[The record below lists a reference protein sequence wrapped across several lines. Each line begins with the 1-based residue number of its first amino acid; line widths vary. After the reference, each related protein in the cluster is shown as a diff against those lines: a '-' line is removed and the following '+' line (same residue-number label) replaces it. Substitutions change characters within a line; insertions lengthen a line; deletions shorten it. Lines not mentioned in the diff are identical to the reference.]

1 MKRNITFRAGAL
13 TLALAMAAVLAGCSQ
28 EDSSA
33 STSET
38 ATGDTAADQTSTSES
53 ATDETADPY
62 AYLADFSY
70 SDAFD
75 ENGYLTGVTALDY
88 VTLPD
93 DYNAMTLPAGTDEVT
108 DEDVDNY
115 IDQNIL
121 SGYATQEQVT
131 DRAAEMGDSVNID
144 FVGSVDGEEFDGGS
158 AQGYDITL
166 GSGSF
171 IDDFEDQ
178 IAGHTPGETFDVN
191 VTFPDPYQNN
201 PDLAGKEAVF
211 VTTLNYINET
221 VLPELTDEWVQE
233 NINQYFGLKT
243 VEDLREHVRSQ
254 MVFSS
259 MSNAVYQ
266 QLMDNSTFQ
275 EAPAEVTKFFED
287 CYLYSAYTY
296 AQNYGM
302 TLNDMLSAMGYGDA
316 SELLETGASTVESM
330 ARQTLLMQAVAEK
343 EGVVCDD
350 AALAENINDYFST
363 ATPESYV
370 EGYGENY
377 VKTNVLQDML
387 MHQLVDNATVA
398 AE

>member
-166 GSGSF
+166 GSGSS

>member
-1 MKRNITFRAGAL
+1 MKRNIILQAGAL
-13 TLALAMAAVLAGCSQ
+13 ALAVAMTAMLAGCSSQ
-28 EDSSA
+28 ETSSSTTPENAA
-33 STSET
+33 STGET
-38 ATGDTAADQTSTSES
+38 ATG
-53 ATDETADPY
+53 ETADPY

-70 SDAFD
+70 SDGFD
-75 ENGYLTGVTALDY
+75 DNGYLKDVTAGDY

-93 DYNAMTLPAGTDEVT
+93 DYNAIQLPAGTDTVT
-108 DEDVDNY
+108 DEEVDSY
-115 IDQNIL
+115 IDQNVL
-121 SGYATQEQVT
+121 ASFATPEQVT

>member
-53 ATDETADPY
+53 ATDETADPS

-191 VTFPDPYQNN
+191 VTFPDDYNN
-201 PDLAGKEAVF
+201 ANLAGKDAVF

>member
-191 VTFPDPYQNN
+191 VTFPDDYNN
-201 PDLAGKEAVF
+201 ADLAGKDAVF

>member
-350 AALAENINDYFST
+350 AALAENINDDFST
-363 ATPESYV
+363 ATPASYV

>member
-33 STSET
+33 STGET

-243 VEDLREHVRSQ
+243 VEDLQEHVRSQ

-363 ATPESYV
+363 ATPDSYV

>member
-1 MKRNITFRAGAL
+1 MKHKDSLRAGAL
-13 TLALAMAAVLAGCSQ
+13 TLALALVLAGCSQ
-28 EDSSA
+28 TDSSSA
-33 STSET
+33 SSSDTGESAETATSET
-38 ATGDTAADQTSTSES
+38 ATGETST
-53 ATDETADPY
+53 AETALDTY
-62 AYLADFSY
+62 GYLLDFNY
-70 SDAFD
+70 SDIFD
-75 ENGYLTGVTALDY
+75 ENGYIAGVRALDC
-88 VTLPD
+88 VTLPE
-93 DYNAMTLPAGTDEVT
+93 DYAALTLPAGTDEVT
-108 DEDVDNY
+108 EED
-115 IDQNIL
+115 IDTYVKQNL
-121 SGYATQEQVT
+121 LYNASTLPQVT

-191 VTFPDPYQNN
+191 VTFPDDYNN
-201 PDLAGKEAVF
+201 ADLAGKDAVF

>member
-166 GSGSF
+166 GYGSF

-191 VTFPDPYQNN
+191 VTFPDPCQNN

>member
-191 VTFPDPYQNN
+191 VTFPDDYNN
-201 PDLAGKEAVF
+201 ANLAGKDAVF